1 MLNLDFTEEQDMLR
15 DMVCGVCEQLSPLAV
30 EHALASHAA
39 VGSVVAFAAPGFQ
52 LAAFRFAPPASV
64 SGSANAK
71 AHAASVSAKLTT
83 NGSRRDAV

>member
-1 MLNLDFTEEQDMLR
+1 MSRKTESAYVD
-15 DMVCGVCEQLSPLAV
+15 VAT
-30 EHALASHAA
+30 LASTKD
-39 VGSVVAFAAPGFQ
+39 GSVAATRGAAQTARTGATGFQ